1 MKALIM
7 ASAIF
12 LGGISIAHSQQNCGD
27 KTNQTDMNI
36 CAGQAYSKAD
46 RELNST
52 YRQIEGR
59 LKDDQGTRKLLVA
72 AQKAWIAFR
81 DAECNFSSSTVQG
94 GTAYP
99 FVSNSCLYDK
109 TQSRIQEL
117 KVYLACTDGDMD
129 CPVPAK

>member
-1 MKALIM
+1 MKALLL

-12 LGGISIAHSQQNCGD
+12 LGGVSLAHSQQSCGD

-46 RELNST
+46 RELNSV
-52 YRQIEGR
+52 YKQIAGR
-59 LKDDQGTRKLLVA
+59 LKDDPATTKLLVT

-81 DAECNFSSSTVQG
+81 DGECNFSSSTVQG
-94 GTAYP
+94 GSAYP
-99 FVSNSCLYDK
+99 FVSSSCLHDK
-109 TQSRIQEL
+109 TASRIEDL
-117 KVYLACTDGDMD
+117 KAYLKCADGDLD